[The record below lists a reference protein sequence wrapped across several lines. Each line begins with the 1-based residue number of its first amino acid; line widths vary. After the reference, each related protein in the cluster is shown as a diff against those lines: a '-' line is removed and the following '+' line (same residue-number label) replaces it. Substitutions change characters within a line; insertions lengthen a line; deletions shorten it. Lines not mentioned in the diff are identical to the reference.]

1 MNIMIRVLS
10 ALFLYSIL
18 MASLHLHSAACYNN
32 IILPHQRS
40 VHNGR
45 SSILNKSRRE
55 FIAFTTMMPSLLV
68 PPLVDQN
75 AYAADDLNLSTTK
88 EVAQYIKKYANQY
101 FLSSVIESD
110 YNFLYRG
117 QLVDK
122 NSCGII
128 IKDEPFDLLD
138 VDTYGSI
145 EAASYFQSLE
155 VQMNANGLSIR
166 PSNSHMGTTCPLE
179 AAKWG
184 TAVSIWPIGEQFGSV
199 QFAWME
205 EGGLFW
211 PIPSSTLSKP
221 RTIAHSDGTHKSDGL
236 SDALRGDAWEI
247 MFRSDNGFLAVPATF
262 DDELKQILRQK
273 QI

>member
-1 MNIMIRVLS
+1 MNMRKVLS
-10 ALFLYSIL
+10 ALFLSSVL
-18 MASLHLHSAACYNN
+18 AVTSLLHLHSAACYNL
-32 IILPHQRS
+32 LPQRS
-40 VHNGR
+40 VHNGKR
-45 SSILNKSRRE
+45 GSTLKSRRE
-55 FIAFTTMMPSLLV
+55 FIAFTTMMPSLLM
-68 PPLVDQN
+68 PLIYQED
-75 AYAADDLNLSTTK
+75 AYAADELNLSTTK

-101 FLSSVIESD
+101 FLRSVIESD

-122 NSCGII
+122 NSCGIV

-145 EAASYFQSLE
+145 AAASYFQSLE

-184 TAVSIWPIGEQFGSV
+184 TAVSIWPIGDKINSV

-205 EGGLFW
+205 DGGLFW
-211 PIPSSTLSKP
+211 PIPTSQLPKP
-221 RTIAHSDGTHKSDGL
+221 RNIAHSDGTHKSDGL

-247 MFRSDNGFLAVPATF
+247 MFRADNGFLAVPATF
-262 DDELKQILRQK
+262 DDELKQILQEQR
-273 QI
+273 

>member
-1 MNIMIRVLS
+1 MNMRRALS
-10 ALFLYSIL
+10 ALFVSSSIL
-18 MASLHLHSAACYNN
+18 VTSFHLHSAACYNL
-32 IILPHQRS
+32 LPQRS

-45 SSILNKSRRE
+45 SSILNNKSRRE
-55 FIAFTTMMPSLLV
+55 FIAFATMMPSLLM
-68 PPLVDQN
+68 PLIYQN
-75 AYAADDLNLSTTK
+75 AYAADDLNLGTTK

-101 FLSSVIESD
+101 FLRSVIESD

-122 NSCGII
+122 NSCGIV

-184 TAVSIWPIGEQFGSV
+184 TAVSIWPIGDKINSV

-211 PIPSSTLSKP
+211 PIPTSKMSKP
-221 RTIAHSDGTHKSDGL
+221 RIISHSDGTHKSDGL

-247 MFRSDNGFLAVPATF
+247 MFRADNGFLAVPATF

-273 QI
+273 QR

>member
-1 MNIMIRVLS
+1 MDTRRVIS
-10 ALFLYSIL
+10 ALFVPSVLVMTSF
-18 MASLHLHSAACYNN
+18 HLHSAACYNL
-32 IILPHQRS
+32 LPQRS
-40 VHNGR
+40 VHDGR
-45 SSILNKSRRE
+45 SSTLKSRRE
-55 FIAFTTMMPSLLV
+55 FIAFTSMMPSLLV
-68 PPLVDQN
+68 PLVDQN

-122 NSCGII
+122 NSCGIV